1 VKTYLG
7 IDLGTQ
13 GVKALLMDGASGAVL
28 ARASCELPAPSTP
41 RPGAAE
47 QHPDDWWMAFVQV
60 MDQLLA
66 TDGIER
72 SSIRALGVSGQQH
85 GMVALDGENQVLHP
99 AKLWC
104 DVEAVDEAAELSRM
118 AGRAIPAGFTAPKV
132 LWLKRRH
139 PQIFARMQKLL
150 LPHDWL
156 NLRLTG
162 RHATDH
168 GDASGTGLYD
178 PVARKYDHATA
189 AAIDARL
196 PEMLA
201 PLLQAQ
207 QVHGTLLPELATRF
221 GLPAD
226 LKISAGSGDN
236 MMAALGAGA
245 TQADVLVISLGTSG
259 TLFGHS
265 DHAIVDPQGEVAP
278 FCDATGGW
286 LPLVC
291 TQNCTTVPAEV
302 RDAFKLSHSELTQ
315 RAFKVPAGCNGLV
328 FLPYLT
334 GERTPNWP
342 AARGILHGMQ
352 TGSLQP
358 GILYRAALEGASL
371 ALAHGYQR
379 LQQLGLPTQRI
390 RLVGGGARNP
400 LWAQILASMLN
411 VPIEISPETE
421 AAALGAARQAAW
433 MDAETSLSD
442 LMRRWSGPK
451 SDLSPPSEQEP
462 MQGSGRTPSRVLPIT
477 EDVPVYAQTLQR
489 FQQLGQRNFA

>member
-47 QHPDDWWMAFVQV
+47 QQPDDWWMAFVQV

-189 AAIDARL
+189 AAIDPRL

-265 DHAIVDPQGEVAP
+265 DHAIGDPQGEVAA
-278 FCDATGGW
+278 FSDAIGGW

-291 TQNCTTVPAEV
+291 TQNCTTVPEEV
-302 RDAFKLSHSELTQ
+302 RLAFGLSHAELTEL
-315 RAFKVPAGCNGLV
+315 ACKVPTGCHGLT
-328 FLPYLT
+328 FLPYLS

-342 AARGILHGMQ
+342 TACGSLHGIRP
-352 TGSLQP
+352 GSLQP
-358 GILYRAALEGASL
+358 GVLYRAALEGASM
-371 ALAHGYQR
+371 ALAYGFHR
-379 LQQLGLPTQRI
+379 LQELGLPIQCV
-390 RLVGGGARNP
+390 RLVGGGAQNT
-400 LWAQILASMLN
+400 LWPKILASMLN
-411 VPIEISPETE
+411 VPLEVSTETE

-433 MDAETSLSD
+433 MERGEALPELIKKWTSASPTGPTISPIDRDQRIYASALQKFRRLSQANCD
-442 LMRRWSGPK
+442 
-451 SDLSPPSEQEP
+451 
-462 MQGSGRTPSRVLPIT
+462 
-477 EDVPVYAQTLQR
+477 
-489 FQQLGQRNFA
+489 